1 MIKLSKFDNFLSD
14 INEILNDYDIESTGK
29 DYPAKDIAET
39 SLSESQKKEIVS
51 LMRVNHSGEV
61 AAQGLY
67 RGQALTARLEGT
79 RDKMDRAAQEELDH
93 LSWCNK
99 RLDELNERPS
109 FLSPLWYG
117 LSFGMGAIAGAAGD
131 KWSLGFVHETEHQ
144 VVKHLEDHLNKLS
157 PNDAKT
163 IAILKQMKL
172 DEANHSEEALSSGA
186 EILPDG
192 IKSLMSVIAKVMTKT
207 SYYI

>member
-1 MIKLSKFDNFLSD
+1 MNFVDRIISEIDKGIKFSLDNYQKE
-14 INEILNDYDIESTGK
+14 NRH
-29 DYPAKDIAET
+29 YPAADIT
-39 SLSESQKKEIVS
+39 DDNLSEFDRNNSAN

-79 RDKMDRAAQEELDH
+79 REKMDHAALEELDH

-99 RLDELNERPS
+99 RLEELNDKPS
-109 FLSPLWYG
+109 LLSPIWYG

-131 KWSLGFVHETEHQ
+131 KWSLGFVHETEEQ
-144 VVKHLEDHLNKLS
+144 VVTHLEGHLDKLS
-157 PNDAKT
+157 TEDKKT
-163 IAILKQMKL
+163 IAILEQMRI
-172 DEANHSEEALSSGA
+172 DEAQHSQEALESGA
-186 EILPDG
+186 EDLPEG
-192 IKSLMSVIAKVMTKT
+192 IKKLMSVIARVMTKS